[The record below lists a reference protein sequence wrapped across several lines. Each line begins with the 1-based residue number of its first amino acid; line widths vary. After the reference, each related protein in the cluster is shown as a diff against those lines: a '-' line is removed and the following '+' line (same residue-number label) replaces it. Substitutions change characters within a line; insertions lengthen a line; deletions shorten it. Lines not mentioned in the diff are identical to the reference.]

1 MELLLNKK
9 HELRGNGYFLGR
21 CKENICEC
29 LTITIEDELL
39 HTKWPYLEFKVN
51 NGDKFSTE
59 RLVIT
64 DGVLKYDIP
73 NGLLEDGKVKIQ
85 VVFRDETGFVWKSF
99 VREFA
104 VGESLCVADDLP
116 IQYPDFITEAQV
128 ILDEYEE
135 LYDEILD
142 GKVMSTNDFTDADK
156 EKLDGLTNYDDTE
169 LTEKMNLRNVFEIYT
184 TRARFKEE
192 TLGRKYNG
200 GEQVI
205 VLKDE
210 NYNDATIVYEY
221 YGDPF
226 NHFSYLGKVNIN
238 LDLDGQTLSLGTKNG
253 ILILRDNKGNWKSSI
268 QHSVPSDSQAEE
280 CVLFLNSNSQISWM
294 FASKYKKDGVIYPID
309 PTKNID
315 WDEANLIP
323 DIHIRNGKVF
333 IGEKVDETSDYG
345 LHYDG
350 IVNFKELHI
359 DKVKSLPYTQA
370 EKEKLDELKIVP
382 EAIGNENGSCKIYF
396 EKTGNEFEKE
406 YAYKAKC
413 RNYSPSRGEY
423 EFTIASGEELFKL
436 EENVSELQKQLET
449 SQKVNVP
456 LYFGETFQT
465 IYNEKELKLVF
476 NTSANIDPTLK
487 GGFMI
492 TDGILTYTF
501 IVNKYDSLTLI
512 APDDMVTVA
521 THNEDEGTT
530 DWNLETYSINVT
542 GNWKVITFDEWG
554 ETGFNEL
561 GDNVLQDYIKAEL
574 TIEEALDKLARK

>member
-169 LTEKMNLRNVFEIYT
+169 IQARLKELNVVDIFENFADLKAKLYDNNW
-184 TRARFKEE
+184 KQNDK
-192 TLGRKYNG
+192 L
-200 GEQVI
+200 I

-210 NYNDATIVYEY
+210 TSGNSSTVYKYNTEHTFAFK
-221 YGDPF
+221 GRF
-226 NHFSYLGKVNIN
+226 NIPLN
-238 LDLDGQTLSLGTKNG
+238 LNGQTLSLGTKNG
-253 ILILRDNKGNWKSSI
+253 ILVLRDNKGNWKSSI

-382 EAIGNENGSCKIYF
+382 EAIGNENGACKIYF
-396 EKTGNEFEKE
+396 EETYNEFEKE

-413 RNYSPSRGEY
+413 RNYSSGRGEY